1 MGKFETPQHGWI
13 GRSLPREETRR
24 LVAGGGR
31 YVDDI
36 ACRGELHAAFL
47 RSPYPQAEFTL
58 DVTAAQQVPGVAA
71 VLVAADLAPIC
82 GPLICPDLVFPG
94 MVSPP
99 QFPLAAGR
107 AVYQGEPLALVL
119 AESRAVA
126 EDAVELIAAEW
137 RECPAVTRLDRALM
151 ADAPP
156 VHPGLA
162 SNLGWST
169 TIGAEVG
176 DAFAEAALV
185 VEATLDF
192 ARNTGV
198 TLEPRGLIAQ
208 WDAAT
213 GALDLRISHQMP
225 HQVQLHMAELFGVP
239 IARVRVVCGDVGGG
253 FGLKMHIYQDE
264 LAAIAAAR
272 LVRRPVRFIAD
283 RMESLMADIHA
294 REHRITG
301 RMAVDV
307 QGRIIGFDI
316 DDLHGMGAYSVFPR
330 SSTREAM
337 SALAVIGAP
346 YLHRAFHARLRCA
359 LQNKMPTGQLRA
371 VGNPIGCAIT
381 ERLVDLAA
389 TARGEDR
396 LAFRARN
403 LLPAEMQPW
412 TSPSGFRLFGLSHHR
427 CLERLRQLMDLPAL
441 EAEIAAGRAQGRW
454 LGLGFASLVEFT
466 APNSRSYGPTGA
478 PVAAVDAVVATL
490 EMDGSISLRASV
502 AEIGQGIRQSLA
514 QVMADAMGVAA
525 DAVTVQTG
533 DTATVPHGGGAWA
546 SRGAAIGGEAAWQAG
561 VALRGQILNIA
572 AALLQ
577 AQISDL
583 DIQSGQVIDRSGATR
598 ISLGELA
605 RITTLQNYLL
615 PDGTDAQL
623 SVSRSYRR
631 ESDASLPNNGIQAAL
646 VEIDPD
652 TGHIRVLRHFVVFD
666 CGRVINPL
674 LVEEQIR
681 GGVVMGLGQALLES
695 CAYDGGGQFIS
706 ATLADYK
713 VPMADDAPD
722 IAIALVQTPYAGSAV
737 GAKGAG
743 EAGACAAPAA
753 ILNAVNDALAG
764 QGASVSAFPI
774 TPLDVLRAL
783 GKVPPA

>member
-1 MGKFETPQHGWI
+1 MTDLALPQEGWI
-13 GRSLPREETRR
+13 GRRMPREDTRR
-24 LVAGGGR
+24 LVKGAGR
-31 YVDDI
+31 YVDDL

-47 RSPYPQAEFTL
+47 RSPYPHAGFRVDLSQAKAL
-58 DVTAAQQVPGVAA
+58 DGVAA
-71 VLVAADLAPIC
+71 VFVAEDLARVC
-82 GPLICPDLVFPG
+82 GGLICPDLAFPG
-94 MVSPP
+94 MVSP
-99 QFPLAAGR
+99 QQLPLAAER
-107 AVYQGEPLALVL
+107 AVYQGEPIALVL
-119 AESRAVA
+119 ADSRAVA
-126 EDAVELIAAEW
+126 EDAVELIAVDWQEL
-137 RECPAVTRLDRALM
+137 PAITRLDQSLAQ
-151 ADAPP
+151 DAPP
-156 VHPGLA
+156 VHLGLA

-169 TIGAEVG
+169 QIGTDLR
-176 DAFAEAALV
+176 DAFAGAALV
-185 VEATLDF
+185 VETTLDF

-208 WDAAT
+208 WDA
-213 GALDLRISHQMP
+213 GALELRISHQMP
-225 HQVQLHMAELFGVP
+225 HQLQLHMAELFGV
-239 IARVRVVCGDVGGG
+239 AMSRVRVICGDVGGG

-264 LAAIAAAR
+264 LATIAAAR
-272 LVRRPVRFIAD
+272 LIGRPVRFIAD

-294 REHRITG
+294 REHRIHG
-301 RMAVDV
+301 RMAVDA

-346 YLHRAFHARLRCA
+346 YLHQIFHARLRCA
-359 LQNKMPTGQLRA
+359 LQNKVPTGQLRA

-389 TARGEDR
+389 SARGEDP
-396 LAFRARN
+396 LEFRARN
-403 LLPAEMQPW
+403 LLPEAMQPW

-427 CLERLRQLMDLPAL
+427 CVERLLKLMDLPKL
-441 EAEIAAGRAQGRW
+441 RAEISQARASGRW

-490 EMDGSISLRASV
+490 EMTGDISVRASV
-502 AEIGQGIRQSLA
+502 SEIGQGIRQSLA
-514 QVMADAMGVAA
+514 QVMADAMGVSAENV
-525 DAVTVQTG
+525 AVLTG
-533 DTATVPHGGGAWA
+533 DTANVPHGGGAWA

-561 VALRGQILNIA
+561 VALRAQILEIA

-577 AQISDL
+577 AQAADL
-583 DIQSGQVIDRSGATR
+583 DIRDGQVVDQ
-598 ISLGELA
+598 LGSARMGLDELA
-605 RITTLQNYLL
+605 RIVTLQGYLL
-615 PDGTDAQL
+615 PDGMQGQL
-623 SVSRSYRR
+623 SVSRTYRR
-631 ESDASLPNNGIQAAL
+631 EADSALPNNGIQAAL

-652 TGHIRVLRHFVVFD
+652 TGHIRALRHWVVFD
-666 CGRVINPL
+666 CGRVLNPL

-681 GGVVMGLGQALLES
+681 GGVVMGLGQALLEA
-695 CAYDGGGQFIS
+695 CAYDAGGQFIS

-713 VPMADDAPD
+713 VPMAADAPD
-722 IAIALVQTPYAGSAV
+722 IEVALVETPYAGSAV

-753 ILNAVNDALAG
+753 LLNAVNDALAG
-764 QGASVSAFPI
+764 QGAQISALPI

-783 GKVPPA
+783 GRVPQA